1 MVGPEAVVNA
11 SPLIHLAKINKLHLL
26 NSFFASVY
34 IPKAVIAE
42 IQGLDISNLSF
53 ITLDIKNRL
62 MVNALLGK
70 LHLGEVEV
78 IAGAVECNANYAVL
92 DDYAGRKKAE
102 QLGISVV
109 GTLGILQKANK
120 MGMVADLAED
130 IQVLQNAGMYLTD
143 DLVRRILT

>member
-1 MVGPEAVVNA
+1 M
-11 SPLIHLAKINKLHLL
+11 
-26 NSFFASVY
+26 
-34 IPKAVIAE
+34 
-42 IQGLDISNLSF
+42 
-53 ITLDIKNRL
+53 
-62 MVNALLGK
+62 
-70 LHLGEVEV
+70 HLGEVEV

-120 MGMVADLAED
+120 LGMVADLAED